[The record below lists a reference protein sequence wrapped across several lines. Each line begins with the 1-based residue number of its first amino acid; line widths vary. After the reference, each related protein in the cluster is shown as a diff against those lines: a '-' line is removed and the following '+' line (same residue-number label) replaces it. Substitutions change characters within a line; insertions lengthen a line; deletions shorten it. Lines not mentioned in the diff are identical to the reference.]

1 MAIFSLLAKLGLDGT
16 AFETGLKRSQSM
28 AKGIGREISGSLAGM
43 FAVDKIAEFG
53 MKAIE
58 TAGKLNDLSTRLG
71 VSVEFLQE
79 MQYAAE
85 QSGASLEDVA
95 GAVEKI
101 SIARMKALAGDQ
113 ATIENFAKMGVSM
126 QQIKDLGGEDLFK
139 SFSKKFESGIDPQK
153 LVGPFRELA
162 GKGAGALIPAM
173 AEGLDAAAEK
183 ARNLGLVMSNEVVA
197 SLDEFNDRVDTMK
210 KGLEVGI
217 GTMIADF
224 GSPLL
229 RQLDALGAG
238 IQGFFGAMFDP
249 GRAGFQIDHW
259 FEQFSQSRRTA
270 LDEMDAEA
278 EEKKAER
285 QRREEMRAKSKIV
298 EQQTAFKT
306 VAVSAS
312 TGDQLART
320 GGFTAFQS
328 NMDRYFGNVRTQA
341 QDLRDIAKNTKK
353 TAEAVSE

>member
-1 MAIFSLLAKLGLDGT
+1 
-16 AFETGLKRSQSM
+16 M

-79 MQYAAE
+79 MQFAAE

-113 ATIENFAKMGVSM
+113 ATIENFAKMGISM
-126 QQIKDLGGEDLFK
+126 QQIKELGGEGLFK
-139 SFSKKFESGIDPQK
+139 AFGKSFESGIDPQK

-162 GKGAGALIPAM
+162 GRGAGSLIPAM
-173 AEGLDAAAEK
+173 AEGLDQAAEK

-210 KGLEVGI
+210 KGLEAAVGTI
-217 GTMIADF
+217 IADF
-224 GSPLL
+224 GAPLL

-278 EEKKAER
+278 EEKKADR

-341 QDLRDIAKNTKK
+341 QDIRDIAKNTKR
-353 TAEAVSE
+353 TADAVQE

>member
-1 MAIFSLLAKLGLDGT
+1 
-16 AFETGLKRSQSM
+16 
-28 AKGIGREISGSLAGM
+28 
-43 FAVDKIAEFG
+43 
-53 MKAIE
+53 
-58 TAGKLNDLSTRLG
+58 
-71 VSVEFLQE
+71 

-113 ATIENFAKMGVSM
+113 ATIENFAKMGISM
-126 QQIKDLGGEDLFK
+126 QQIKELGGEGLFK
-139 SFSKKFESGIDPQK
+139 VFGKRFESGIDPQK

-162 GKGAGALIPAM
+162 GRGAGSLIPAM
-173 AEGLDAAAEK
+173 SEGLDQAAEK

-210 KGLEVGI
+210 KGLEAAVGTI
-217 GTMIADF
+217 IADF

-285 QRREEMRAKSKIV
+285 QRREEMRAKTKVV
-298 EQQTAFKT
+298 EQQAAFKT

-341 QDLRDIAKNTKK
+341 QDIRDIAKNTKR
-353 TAEAVSE
+353 TADAVQE

>member
-16 AFETGLKRSQSM
+16 AFETGLKRSQSL

-43 FAVDKIAEFG
+43 FAVDKLAEFG
-53 MKAIE
+53 SRAIE

-113 ATIENFAKMGVSM
+113 TTIENFAKMGVSM
-126 QQIKDLGGEDLFK
+126 QQIKELGGEGLFK
-139 SFSKKFESGIDPQK
+139 AFGKRFESGIDPQK
-153 LVGPFRELA
+153 LIGPFRELA
-162 GKGAGALIPAM
+162 GRGAGALIPAM
-173 AEGLDAAAEK
+173 SEGLDKSAQQ

-197 SLDEFNDRVDTMK
+197 SLDDFNDRVDIMK
-210 KGLEVGI
+210 KGLETGI
-217 GTMIADF
+217 GGLVAKMGD
-224 GSPLL
+224 PLL
-229 RQLDALGAG
+229 KQLDALGAG

-278 EEKKAER
+278 EDKRAER
-285 QRREEMRAKSKIV
+285 QRRDELRSKSRIM
-298 EQQTAFKT
+298 EQQGTFKT
-306 VAVSAS
+306 VAVSAA

-320 GGFTAFQS
+320 GGFTAFQT
-328 NMDRYFGNVRTQA
+328 NMDRYFGAVRTQA
-341 QDLRDIAKNTKK
+341 QDIRDISRNTQR
-353 TAEAVSE
+353 TAEAVEE

>member
-1 MAIFSLLAKLGLDGT
+1 MAIFSLIAKLGLDGT
-16 AFETGLKRSQSM
+16 AFETGLKKSQSM
-28 AKGIGREISGSLAGM
+28 AKGIGREISGALAGM
-43 FAVDKIAEFG
+43 FAVNKLVEFG
-53 MKAIE
+53 SKAIE

-85 QSGASLEDVA
+85 QSGGSLEDVA

-113 ATIENFAKMGVSM
+113 ATINNFEAMGVSM
-126 QQIKDLGGEDLFK
+126 QQIKELGGEGLFK
-139 SFSKKFESGIDPQK
+139 ALGKGFESGIDPQK

-162 GKGAGALIPAM
+162 GKGAGSLIPAM
-173 AEGLDAAAEK
+173 SEGLGKAAEQ
-183 ARNLGLVMSNEVVA
+183 ARNLGLIMSNEVVA

-217 GTMIADF
+217 GTLISDIGA
-224 GSPLL
+224 PLL

-249 GRAGFQIDHW
+249 GRAGFQIDNW

-270 LDEMDAEA
+270 LDEMDAEV
-278 EEKKAER
+278 EDKRLER
-285 QRREEMRAKSKIV
+285 QRREELRKKTQFV
-298 EQQTAFKT
+298 EQQTTFKT

-328 NMDRYFGNVRTQA
+328 NMDKYFGSVRTQTM
-341 QDLRDIAKNTKK
+341 DIRDIAKNTKK
-353 TAEAVSE
+353 TADAVSE

>member
-1 MAIFSLLAKLGLDGT
+1 
-16 AFETGLKRSQSM
+16 
-28 AKGIGREISGSLAGM
+28 
-43 FAVDKIAEFG
+43 
-53 MKAIE
+53 
-58 TAGKLNDLSTRLG
+58 
-71 VSVEFLQE
+71 
-79 MQYAAE
+79 
-85 QSGASLEDVA
+85 
-95 GAVEKI
+95 
-101 SIARMKALAGDQ
+101 
-113 ATIENFAKMGVSM
+113 
-126 QQIKDLGGEDLFK
+126 
-139 SFSKKFESGIDPQK
+139 
-153 LVGPFRELA
+153 
-162 GKGAGALIPAM
+162 M

-259 FEQFSQSRRTA
+259 FEQFSQSRKTA

-353 TAEAVSE
+353 TADAVSE

>member
-28 AKGIGREISGSLAGM
+28 AKGIGREISGSIAGM

-85 QSGASLEDVA
+85 QSGASLDDVA

-126 QQIKDLGGEDLFK
+126 QQIKDLGGEGLFK
-139 SFSKKFESGIDPQK
+139 AFGKQFESGIDPQK

-162 GKGAGALIPAM
+162 GRGSGSLIPAM

-183 ARNLGLVMSNEVVA
+183 ARNLGLVMSNDVVA

-210 KGLEVGI
+210 KGLEVAI

-224 GSPLL
+224 GAPLL

-259 FEQFSQSRRTA
+259 FQQFSQSRRTA

-285 QRREEMRAKSKIV
+285 QRREEMRAKTKIV
-298 EQQTAFKT
+298 EQQAAFKT

-341 QDLRDIAKNTKK
+341 QDLRDIAKNTKR